1 MSDYLSD
8 IIKIRIVWWRGS
20 TKWPESSSNQ
30 EESPDILG
38 SRNSMVPFFKQVNTR
53 AAVVLLLYITGTALS
68 GIPYMSASEYPE
80 RPRCLHHEMAR
91 GDDDDCGMANCP
103 MHHAKNRTSQSTNY
117 RLACPQPEIL
127 FLAVHDSIAVLP
139 VVHTLAQP
147 NPAVKPAVLHTGAEI
162 ASYKPVEPPPPKS

>member
-1 MSDYLSD
+1 MSGGEFLRS
-8 IIKIRIVWWRGS
+8 GLNLL
-20 TKWPESSSNQ
+20 SNQ

-127 FLAVHDSIAVLP
+127 FLAFHDSIAVLP

>member
-1 MSDYLSD
+1 
-8 IIKIRIVWWRGS
+8 
-20 TKWPESSSNQ
+20 
-30 EESPDILG
+30 
-38 SRNSMVPFFKQVNTR
+38 MVPFFKQVNTR

-103 MHHAKNRTSQSTNY
+103 MHYAKNRTSQSTNY
-117 RLACPQPEIL
+117 RLACPQPEML
-127 FLAVHDSIAVLP
+127 FLVFHDSIAVLP

-162 ASYKPVEPPPPKS
+162 LSYKPVELPPPKS

>member
-38 SRNSMVPFFKQVNTR
+38 SKNSMVPFFKQIHRR

-68 GIPYMSASEYPE
+68 AIPYMSASEYPE

-91 GDDDDCGMANCP
+91 GDDCGMANCP

-127 FLAVHDSIAVLP
+127 FLAFHDSIAVLP

-147 NPAVKPAVLHTGAEI
+147 NPAVKPAGLYAAAEI